1 MPTIVNRGKIEVSVP
16 RSPHLTRLLSYRNEG
31 AIACYI
37 EELKS
42 GVTAQMS
49 GNWRIASRLCFGR
62 WPRAPEEAADK
73 PLHKSRAKG
82 TDAVGRFTNPVS
94 TVVKIY

>member
-42 GVTAQMS
+42 GGYRPNVRQQED
-49 GNWRIASRLCFGR
+49 CFQIVLR
-62 WPRAPEEAADK
+62 K
-73 PLHKSRAKG
+73 VAKG
-82 TDAVGRFTNPVS
+82 AKRSG
-94 TVVKIY
+94 